1 MVFIKEAYPQEQYEA
16 CFKELWV
23 SMWQQ
28 GKDLSKPDI
37 MAETLSRHFQP
48 DDVKKIMEAANS
60 PHFKQKLNDNTK
72 RALDSGAFG
81 CP

>member
-1 MVFIKEAYPQEQYEA
+1 MVFIKEAYSQEQYEA
-16 CFKELWV
+16 SFKELWV

-28 GKDLSKPDI
+28 GNDLSKPDVLV
-37 MAETLSRHFQP
+37 ETLSRHFKAAE
-48 DDVKKIMEAANS
+48 VTKIMEAANS